1 LQQKLEAEQ
10 PVKLQKLLS
19 RVAELTGDAL
29 LIAEATSAGE
39 SGPRIVYANPAFE
52 RQTGY
57 AAAEIVG
64 ESPQILQ
71 LPIAN
76 GTAFEPLCRA
86 LDSGEQ
92 AVMEFLAR
100 RKDGGEFWAEWRLS
114 PVRDGDGKTEYL
126 IATQH
131 DISGRMEAQRVL
143 KRREERYALAARGT
157 NDGLWDWD
165 LRTNTM
171 YFSERWKNMLG
182 YLENE
187 IGDNPEDWFVRVHPQ
202 DIRALNG
209 AIEAHLDGA
218 SAQFESEH
226 RMLCKDGS
234 YRWMLTRGAA
244 VRGADDAAYRIAGSQ
259 ADVTARKRAEQQLT
273 YDAMHDGL
281 TGLPNRALFLDRLG
295 QAIAL
300 SRRRPDFKFGALCL
314 NIDRFKRINDS
325 LGHGAGDVM
334 LTTVARRLE
343 GWIGQAD
350 TLARLGGD
358 EFGILME
365 DIAGEQDA
373 IAMAERLLGCF
384 AAPVTLDEQE
394 IFSSASIGIAMS
406 DPSYE
411 RPDDLLRDADL
422 AMYRSKSERPGQI
435 EVFDKP
441 MHDRAVTLLL
451 LETDLRRAIEREE
464 IVPYY
469 QPIVDLRSGR
479 IAGFE
484 ALARWQHRERGLV
497 SPADFIPL
505 AEETGLVV
513 PIGERVLNEAC
524 RQMTAWAQGHP
535 NGDGLVMNVNV
546 SAKQFAEP
554 GLVDKIEQILRRSG
568 LNQRQLKLEITE
580 SVIMD
585 NPERAGNIL
594 KQLREREIRLSLDD
608 FGTGYSSLSYLHR
621 FPLDTLKIDRLF
633 VGSIGTDG
641 QDSTLVGAINELA
654 HSLGMDVVAEGI
666 ETVLQLQ
673 HLRALGCEYG
683 QGYLFSTP
691 LPATEIEVLLG
702 QSPQW

>member
-1 LQQKLEAEQ
+1 M
-10 PVKLQKLLS
+10 KLQKLLS
-19 RVAELTGDAL
+19 RVAELTGDAM
-29 LIAEATSAGE
+29 LIAEATPSGA

-71 LPIAN
+71 YPNAN
-76 GTAFEPLCRA
+76 GTAIEPFFRA
-86 LDSGEQ
+86 LDTGEP
-92 AVMEFLAR
+92 AVIEFRAM
-100 RKDGGEFWAEWRLS
+100 RKDGGDFWAEWRLS
-114 PVRDGDGKTEYL
+114 LVRDGDGRIEYL
-126 IATQH
+126 IASQH
-131 DISGRMEAQRVL
+131 DISSRKEQQRAL

-165 LRTNTM
+165 LRSNNM

-182 YLENE
+182 YLESE
-187 IGDNPEDWFVRVHPQ
+187 IGDSPEDWFVRVHPQ
-202 DIRALNG
+202 DIRALNA
-209 AIEAHLDGA
+209 AIEAHLDGV
-218 SAQFESEH
+218 SEQFESEH

-234 YRWMLTRGAA
+234 YRWMLTRGIA
-244 VRGADDAAYRIAGSQ
+244 VRGADDAATRIAGSQ
-259 ADVTARKRAEQQLT
+259 ADVTVRKRAEQQLT
-273 YDAMHDGL
+273 FDAMHDGL

-295 QAIAL
+295 QLIAL
-300 SRRRPDFKFGALCL
+300 SRRRPDFKFAVVCL
-314 NIDRFKRINDS
+314 NIDRFKRVNDS

-373 IAMAERLLGCF
+373 IALAERLIGCF
-384 AAPVTLDEQE
+384 AAPVILDEQE
-394 IFSSASIGIAMS
+394 IVCSASIGIAMS

-422 AMYRSKSERPGQI
+422 AMYRTKSESPGQVEI
-435 EVFDKP
+435 FDKP

-505 AEETGLVV
+505 AEETGLIL
-513 PIGERVLNEAC
+513 PIGARVLSDAC
-524 RQMTAWAQGHP
+524 HQMMAWTRSHP
-535 NGDGLVMNVNV
+535 KGDRLVMNVNV

-554 GLVDKIEQILRRSG
+554 GLVDQIEEILRHSG
-568 LNQRQLKLEITE
+568 LDQRQLKLEITE

-585 NPERAGNIL
+585 NPERAGDIL
-594 KQLREREIRLSLDD
+594 NQLKERNIRLSLDD

-633 VGSIGTDG
+633 IGSIGTDG
-641 QDSTLVGAINELA
+641 RDATLVGTINELA

-666 ETVLQLQ
+666 ETVQQLG
-673 HLRALGCEYG
+673 HLRKLGCEFG
-683 QGYLFSTP
+683 QGYLFSVP
-691 LPATEIEVLLG
+691 LPAAEIEKLLDR
-702 QSPQW
+702 SPQW